1 MRGIS
6 VNIIRTPP
14 ICRFNPAYAGNILY
28 QISGCL
34 YKKVQPRV
42 CGEYAGG
49 RMITCHF
56 QGSTPRMRGIS
67 NCFSDTLS
75 LLRFNPAYAGN
86 IAPLNDM
93 YVQQQV
99 QPRVCGEYAGGRM
112 ITCHFQGSTP
122 RMRGISNCFSDTLS
136 LLRFNPAYAGNIAPL
151 NDMYVQQQVQPRVC
165 GEYV

>member
-1 MRGIS
+1 MSGSTPRMRGIS

-99 QPRVCGEYAGGRM
+99 QPRVCGEY
-112 ITCHFQGSTP
+112 
-122 RMRGISNCFSDTLS
+122 
-136 LLRFNPAYAGNIAPL
+136 
-151 NDMYVQQQVQPRVC
+151 V
-165 GEYV
+165 

>member
-1 MRGIS
+1 MHSHLMHIDQRFNPAYAGNMFCPVNPLLLFRVQPRVCGEYFAQSLIYFNWSGSTPRMRGIS

-99 QPRVCGEYAGGRM
+99 QPRVCGEY
-112 ITCHFQGSTP
+112 
-122 RMRGISNCFSDTLS
+122 
-136 LLRFNPAYAGNIAPL
+136 
-151 NDMYVQQQVQPRVC
+151 V
-165 GEYV
+165 